1 MSAWH
6 ERAGDEGESQVTS
19 DNGAQII
26 EKAKEI
32 GATLAGI
39 ASVELLKES
48 PSHEILS
55 RFGTEI
61 DGVYSFER
69 IKDFNKIRW
78 PTHVRSAL
86 VIAVSHPQDKP
97 ELDWSCASGNTPGN
111 RLLVEINRELSAWIE
126 GTLGI
131 KTRRMP
137 YWVEEGGIYLKDAA
151 VLAGLGCIGRNN
163 ILITPGLGPRVRLR
177 AMLLEA
183 ELTPTGPIDF
193 DPCENCEGFCRKA
206 CPQDAFGRMVLS
218 SVEAG
223 MCALPGRDGLFSRAK
238 CSIQMGHDLEDSG
251 ITVDEEFLSEMYP
264 SGVETEGAS
273 QTKGRIMWC
282 RQCELAC
289 PVGS

>member
-1 MSAWH
+1 MISK
-6 ERAGDEGESQVTS
+6 
-19 DNGAQII
+19 NGAQII
-26 EKAKEI
+26 EKAKEM

-48 PSHEILS
+48 PSHKLLS

-69 IKDFNKIRW
+69 MKDFNQIRW
-78 PTHVRSAL
+78 PANVRSAL

-97 ELDWSCASGNTPGN
+97 ELDWSDASGNTPGN
-111 RLLVEINRELSAWIE
+111 RLLVDINGELSSWIHE
-126 GTLGI
+126 TLGI
-131 KTRRMP
+131 KSHTMP

-177 AMLLEA
+177 AVLLEA
-183 ELTPTGPIDF
+183 ELNPTGPIDF

-206 CPQDAFGRMVLS
+206 CPQNAFGRMVLAA
-218 SVEAG
+218 VETG

-238 CSIQMGHDLEDSG
+238 CSIQMGHDLENSR
-251 ITVDEEFLSEMYP
+251 ITVYEGFLSEIDP
-264 SGVETEGAS
+264 SRAETERTPQA
-273 QTKGRIMWC
+273 KGRIMWC
-282 RQCELAC
+282 RKCELAC